1 MTTTRLYGTLTSPYV
16 RRVRCA
22 AIELNVPLEL
32 CDTSTDAGQSAL
44 RTVSPLWKVPTLEL
58 GGQVIFDSR
67 VILMEL
73 ITRHGVGA
81 LGPWPI
87 DVASL
92 NLMSALDGAMDAL
105 INALYYQREGVQS
118 AEVPYLQKQHDRA
131 AATMHWVDA
140 QVAPRGLAE
149 GSFSWMGLYLLT
161 TLEWMIFR
169 DMYPVREH
177 AGLLA
182 CLESLQDHPSLVA
195 TRPPR

>member
-32 CDTSTDAGQSAL
+32 CDTSTNAGQSAL

-81 LGPWPI
+81 LGPWPT

-118 AEVPYLQKQHDRA
+118 AEVPYLQKQHARA

-149 GSFSWMGLYLLT
+149 GSLSWTRLYLLT